1 MWNSILKLGKLAGIV
16 LAVALIYTFY
26 EAFKPPR
33 LGGGLFPWDKADHFS
48 AFFVL
53 TGLAMVAFP
62 RQSLWRIAAAMAA
75 IGAAIELIQGLPW
88 VGRDCDV
95 WDWVAELVAISAV
108 YAVILAARMRR
119 TLANEAA
126 AEKHTPI
133 QRAAE

>member
-1 MWNSILKLGKLAGIV
+1 MWNSILKLGKLAGVV
-16 LAVALIYTFY
+16 LAAALLYTFY

-53 TGLAMVAFP
+53 TGLATVAFA
-62 RQSLWRIAAAMAA
+62 RQPLWRIAAAMAA
-75 IGAAIELIQGLPW
+75 VGAAIELIQGLPW

-119 TLANEAA
+119 SFAEQAA
-126 AEKHTPI
+126 ADEKAPMR
-133 QRAAE
+133 RAAE